1 MAFKKTFLIWLAITA
16 VAGAKFYILRTMFKS
31 HPLWPWAVP
40 VLYIGVLILFVL
52 YLLSAKGD
60 KKAE

>member
-1 MAFKKTFLIWLAITA
+1 
-16 VAGAKFYILRTMFKS
+16 MFKA

-52 YLLSAKGD
+52 YLLSAKGE